1 MPKKPAPKTAKP
13 ARAPRK
19 PKAHAP
25 AWTDVLAVTEAVV
38 SAGETVADAVVEVAP
53 ADPKAALAAWII
65 EQASHGIS
73 FVRTFAD
80 AAEAAQAHA
89 DLGGAV
95 ARHAVVQDEHVLT
108 VTVPRTPLRHL
119 DVLGV
124 KSALAK
130 AGHKVK

>member
-1 MPKKPAPKTAKP
+1 MPKKSAAKPVKP
-13 ARAPRK
+13 ARTPRK
-19 PKAHAP
+19 PKISVA
-25 AWTDVLAVTEAVV
+25 DVLAVTDAVV
-38 SAGETVADAVVEVAP
+38 AAGETVADAVVEVAP

-65 EQASHGIS
+65 EQAAHGIK

-95 ARHAVVQDEHVLT
+95 ARHTVVQDEHVLT